1 MAWSVNDPWR
11 IERAVNTAGRSVS
24 DGGRLGVGV
33 ALEDL
38 SSTGQRP
45 YGHMACWV
53 TWQTCASE
61 RLGVKRAVHFPAGSV
76 AVKSARELC
85 GHGDAGKG
93 AGVEMHGGHKVDKH
107 DEATKKK
114 TQNAS
119 SLFGRNE
126 HA

>member
-1 MAWSVNDPWR
+1 
-11 IERAVNTAGRSVS
+11 
-24 DGGRLGVGV
+24 
-33 ALEDL
+33 
-38 SSTGQRP
+38 
-45 YGHMACWV
+45 
-53 TWQTCASE
+53 
-61 RLGVKRAVHFPAGSV
+61 VHFPAGSV